1 MTFAYAAAMVAPAA
15 MLRDRIQALLGRVPV
30 VGPKEEEFDAFADV
44 EAEAEADFEGD
55 DRVVV
60 EHEREPG

>member
-1 MTFAYAAAMVAPAA
+1 

-30 VGPKEEEFDAFADV
+30 VGPKEEEFDPFADV
-44 EAEAEADFEGD
+44 EGETYAEDEGD

-60 EHEREPG
+60 QKEREHG